1 MIYIHIPFCGSFCTY
16 CDFYSEVTGG
26 RSYDGFVSSLCKEI
40 ETEKENIDK
49 EVNTLYIGG
58 GTPSVLPLSAFCAI
72 GDLLGRDF
80 SEYTVEVNPEDIV
93 ANGRSYIEGLTGL
106 GVNRISM
113 GVQSFDDKMLK
124 WMNRRHDSDTA
135 LKAYGILRDS
145 GVGNI
150 SIDLIFGIAHLD
162 DDLWIRTVAQAVAL
176 KPQHISAYQ
185 LSVESGSAL
194 AGMVRTGKYT
204 EAEESQCRRQY
215 DILCSMLADAGYR
228 HYEISNF
235 AIPGYEAM
243 HNSAYWRH
251 VPYRGFGPGAHSL
264 DVEGGNYIRSWNLPN
279 LGKYVAYYGNSEGCG
294 NEKKNTCH
302 RDDSIALSDVRQSEV
317 LNAEQIAIEKIM
329 LGLRTDS
336 GVCRDILDTVSE
348 RGRLETLIGK
358 GMLVPVP
365 DNPLFV
371 RIPENFFFIS
381 DNIIADLI

>member
-1 MIYIHIPFCGSFCTY
+1 M
-16 CDFYSEVTGG
+16 TGG
-26 RSYDGFVSSLCKEI
+26 RSYDSFVSSLCREI
-40 ETEKENIDK
+40 EAGKGNIDK
-49 EVNTLYIGG
+49 EANTLYIGG

-72 GDLLGRDF
+72 GDLLGRNF

-93 ANGRSYIEGLTGL
+93 IKGRSYIEGLTYL

-113 GVQSFDDKMLK
+113 GVQSFDDRMLK

-145 GVGNI
+145 GVENI

-162 DDLWIRTVAQAVAL
+162 DDLWRSTVAQALSL

-185 LSVESGSAL
+185 LSIEPGSAL
-194 AGMVRTGKYT
+194 AGMVQKGKYY

-215 DILCSMLADAGYR
+215 DILCSMLADAGYH

-235 AIPGYEAM
+235 ALPGCEAH

-251 VPYRGFGPGAHSL
+251 IPYRGFGPGAHSL

-279 LGKYVAYYGNSEGCG
+279 LGKYIAYYGNSEGCG
-294 NEKKNTCH
+294 NEKKNTCY
-302 RDDSIALSDVRQSEV
+302 RYDSIVLSDIRQSEV
-317 LNAEQIAIEKIM
+317 LTPEQVAIEKIM
-329 LGLRTDS
+329 LGLRTDG
-336 GVCRDILDTVSE
+336 GVSRDILDTVSE
-348 RGRLETLIGK
+348 RSRLEILIGK
-358 GMLVPVP
+358 GMLVPVSGDP
-365 DNPLFV
+365 SFI
-371 RIPENFFFIS
+371 RIPENCFFIS

>member
-40 ETEKENIDK
+40 ETVKESIDK

-162 DDLWIRTVAQAVAL
+162 DDLWRSTVAQALSL

-185 LSVESGSAL
+185 LSVEPGSAL
-194 AGMVRTGKYT
+194 ACMVKKGKYS

-215 DILCSMLADAGYR
+215 DILCSMLADAGYH

-235 AIPGYEAM
+235 ALPGCEAQ

-251 VPYRGFGPGAHSL
+251 IPYHGFGPGAHSL
-264 DVEGGNYIRSWNLPN
+264 DVVGEKYIRSWNLPD
-279 LGKYVAYYGNSEGCG
+279 LGKYIAYYGNHEGCG
-294 NEKKNTCH
+294 HVKMKSCQRH
-302 RDDSIALSDVRQSEV
+302 DSIALSDVRQSEV

-336 GVCRDILDTVSE
+336 GVSRNLLDAVSE
-348 RGRLETLIGK
+348 GRRLETLIGK

-365 DNPLFV
+365 GNPSFI
-371 RIPENFFFIS
+371 RILENCFFIS